1 VFSIPFSHWPGGSLD
16 AFLNDVLKSVI
27 VFFLIANTITTIR
40 RLKLMI
46 GSMAL
51 WGVINAWTAV
61 RDYSTGYMA
70 VHGTRITGYDSPLAG
85 DPNDLALTLNLIL
98 ALAIGLCLAAETT
111 TKRLL
116 LLAVIGFLAAGVIAS
131 FSRGGFLTLVAV
143 LIVFAAKQVRRRGPV
158 ALAVPLILLLVA
170 SPLLPEGYG
179 DRVYT
184 IFHTE
189 ADTTGS
195 ADARWAGM
203 VLGFQLMLE
212 NPLVGLGL
220 NMHGLAFPERGLGWQ
235 GIHSAFIQIGADLGV
250 PGLLV
255 YVLLVM
261 QLFRG
266 VRQTMKQLRASPQGR
281 ALVAL
286 GTGIH
291 LVLVAYL
298 VGGFLLPVAYRF
310 YFYYAAGLAVA
321 FQEIAKRRSPAV
333 AGAAEPGGDRIRGAS
348 LQPA

>member
-1 VFSIPFSHWPGGSLD
+1 MAKYGIR
-16 AFLNDVLKSVI
+16 
-27 VFFLIANTITTIR
+27 IA
-40 RLKLMI
+40 
-46 GSMAL
+46 
-51 WGVINAWTAV
+51 
-61 RDYSTGYMA
+61 
-70 VHGTRITGYDSPLAG
+70 GYDSPLAG

-98 ALAIGLCLAAETT
+98 ALVIGLCLAAETA

-131 FSRGGFLTLVAV
+131 FSRGGFLTLVAI
-143 LIVFAAKQVRRRGPV
+143 LIVFAAKRVRQRGPMAI
-158 ALAVPLILLLVA
+158 ALPLILLLVA
-170 SPLLPEGYG
+170 LPILPEGYG

-184 IFHTE
+184 IFNTA

-195 ADARWAGM
+195 ADARWEGM

-212 NPLVGLGL
+212 RPLTGFGL
-220 NMHGLAFPERGLGWQ
+220 NMHALEFPERGLGWQ
-235 GIHSAFIQIGADLGV
+235 GTHSAFIQIGADLGV
-250 PGLLV
+250 PGFLV
-255 YVLLVM
+255 YLLLIM

-266 VRQTMKQLRASPQGR
+266 IRQSLKQLRPSPQGR

-321 FQEIAKRRSPAV
+321 FHEIAKRESSTV
-333 AGAAEPGGDRIRGAS
+333 AAAEPGKGRLRPAS
-348 LQPA
+348 LQVA